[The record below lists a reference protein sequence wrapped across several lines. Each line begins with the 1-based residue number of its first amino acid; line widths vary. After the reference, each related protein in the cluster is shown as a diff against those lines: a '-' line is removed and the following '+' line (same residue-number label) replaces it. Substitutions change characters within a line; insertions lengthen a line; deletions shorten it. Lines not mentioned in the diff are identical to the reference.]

1 MDGVLRELDGLHT
14 VIDTQQSTLRKY
26 VVALEYTVDGKAERN
41 GSNASSSEKHKSDTL
56 HGILIVTVGCKD
68 AWWSVEIQGSALC
81 TMIRADVKGTGG
93 DYEELTH
100 VECQLFADKVNSAF
114 SRQSIM
120 VGVKK
125 SASLDSK
132 TWTSVVLYIDVE
144 QDPVTLKLRRLT
156 DKSALDRSTNI
167 ILLAKTDI
175 ASSNAV
181 HSASSRKVD
190 SRPSPEF
197 HQLQRKYEAAQQA
210 LREERHKYRS
220 LLAAPSAA
228 NARGGGRR
236 PVVGLDP
243 MLQRASQRS
252 QSMLLETPS
261 SPSSSTSIRSG
272 LPSSSGSGGITGPSS
287 DDLQDVPP
295 SQRTLSLV
303 NPTRV
308 RRADPGENQDFV
320 GDSDEGL

>member
-1 MDGVLRELDGLHT
+1 MDEVLRELDGLHT
-14 VIDTQQSTLRKY
+14 VIDTEQSALRKY
-26 VVALEYTVDGKAERN
+26 VVALEYTVEDKAEKN
-41 GSNASSSEKHKSDTL
+41 EPNASSSKKRKSDTL
-56 HGILIVTVGCKD
+56 HGILSVTVGCKD
-68 AWWSVEIQGSALC
+68 AWWGADVQGSALS
-81 TMIRADVKGTGG
+81 ILVRRVVSGTGG
-93 DYEELTH
+93 DTEEPTH
-100 VECQLFADKVNSAF
+100 DECQLFAGKINSAF

-132 TWTSVVLYIDVE
+132 TWSSIVLYIDVE
-144 QDPVTLKLRRLT
+144 QDPVILKLRRLT
-156 DKSALDRSTNI
+156 DRLALDRSTNI
-167 ILLAKTDI
+167 ILLGKTNVSSI
-175 ASSNAV
+175 TAS
-181 HSASSRKVD
+181 HSAASRHVD
-190 SRPSPEF
+190 STPSLEL

-252 QSMLLETPS
+252 QSIIQKTPS
-261 SPSSSTSIRSG
+261 SPSTRSG
-272 LPSSSGSGGITGPSS
+272 LPSSSSSSGITGPSS
-287 DDLQDVPP
+287 DDLQDPPP

-308 RRADPGENQDFV
+308 RRADPGENQDFL
-320 GDSDEGL
+320 GDSDEDL

>member
-1 MDGVLRELDGLHT
+1 MDEILRELDGVHT
-14 VIDTQQSTLRKY
+14 VIDTEQSTLRKY
-26 VVALEYTVDGKAERN
+26 VVALEYFVDDKAGTN
-41 GSNASSSEKHKSDTL
+41 GSNASSSRKRKADTL
-56 HGILIVTVGCKD
+56 RGTFSVTVGCKD
-68 AWWSVEIQGSALC
+68 AWWG
-81 TMIRADVKGTGG
+81 ADVQGLALASMVRSGVIRTGG
-93 DYEELTH
+93 DPEEPTH
-100 VECQLFADKVNSAF
+100 EECQLFADKFNSAF

-125 SASLDSK
+125 TASLD
-132 TWTSVVLYIDVE
+132 TSRSASTRNVDST
-144 QDPVTLKLRRLT
+144 PSLKL
-156 DKSALDRSTNI
+156 
-167 ILLAKTDI
+167 
-175 ASSNAV
+175 
-181 HSASSRKVD
+181 
-190 SRPSPEF
+190 

-228 NARGGGRR
+228 NARGSGRR

-252 QSMLLETPS
+252 PSMVQQTPS
-261 SPSSSTSIRSG
+261 SPSTRSG
-272 LPSSSGSGGITGPSS
+272 LPSSSSSSGITGPSS

-308 RRADPGENQDFV
+308 RRADPGENQGFL
-320 GDSDEGL
+320 GDSDEDL